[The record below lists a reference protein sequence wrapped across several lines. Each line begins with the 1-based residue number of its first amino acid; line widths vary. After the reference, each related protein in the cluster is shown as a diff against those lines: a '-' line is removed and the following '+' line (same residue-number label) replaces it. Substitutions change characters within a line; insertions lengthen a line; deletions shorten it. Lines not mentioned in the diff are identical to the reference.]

1 MSVATELL
9 QDVTPAVEYLRR
21 RIHDEFPLA
30 RHIGIEVEHVADDR
44 LVLCAP
50 FAPNANHNGT
60 AFGGSQFCIAVLT
73 GWAWAT
79 CYLAARQVAADAVI
93 QESSIRYVAPARG
106 PLRAIL
112 QPPPAEGVERLR
124 RMLRRAAGRGRIR
137 LNVDV
142 HDGAKLVTQFHGVF
156 AVSILQE
163 GSCPVS

>member
-9 QDVTPAVEYLRR
+9 DDTYGAEYLRR

-30 RHIGIEVEHVADDR
+30 RHIGIEVEHAADDR
-44 LVLCAP
+44 VVLTAP

-60 AFGGSQFCIAVLT
+60 AFGGSQFCVAVLT

-93 QESSIRYVAPARG
+93 QESSVRYLAPARG
-106 PLRAIL
+106 PLRAVL
-112 QPPPAEGVERLR
+112 QPPPPEAVEKLR
-124 RMLRRAAGRGRIR
+124 RMLRRAGRGRIR

-142 HDGAKLVTQFHGVF
+142 YDGVKLATQFHGVF
-156 AVSILQE
+156 AVSI
-163 GSCPVS
+163 G